1 MSYKRWVRRKMRV
14 LFLGLACFLVFS
26 MFTLSG
32 CGRNTDSNYNA
43 KQAKTYGH
51 DGYLGYSNSNPNIP
65 NNHTYLNYK
74 SDGKFVGEVLSR
86 LDGIKHN
93 QLHFNGEHLRV
104 DIKVDPSLT
113 DTEMQEL
120 QQKAQKLVQENMP
133 RYEVK
138 VKAIR

>member
-1 MSYKRWVRRKMRV
+1 MSHKRRIRRKMRV
-14 LFLGLACFLVFS
+14 LFLGFSCFLVFA
-26 MFTLSG
+26 MLCLSG
-32 CGRNTDSNYNA
+32 CGRNTDSNYNTN
-43 KQAKTYGH
+43 QAKTYGH

-65 NNHTYLNYK
+65 NNHTYLNYR

-104 DIKVDPSLT
+104 NIKVDPNLS
-113 DTEMQEL
+113 DAEVQEL
-120 QQKAQKLVQENMP
+120 ESKAQKLVQENMP

-138 VKAIR
+138 VKANR